1 MDHWMA
7 VCSSTSVPIHK
18 SGIRSFSLTICIS
31 VNFASTHS
39 QHELHAW
46 VFTMW
51 SSFLLCVV
59 CECVFVCMHA
69 HVCMCVYQTAEFVLC
84 FEGQGSQS
92 VPLQINSL
100 IPGSV
105 FSPKHPLSP
114 ASASLSLLSAAS
126 SLSPVPAL
134 LLLYTLG
141 LSLALCQS
149 ETYMGCCG
157 FVWESDGSVAGG
169 GVEMHPHFESIA
181 LVFKASLFR

>member
-1 MDHWMA
+1 MSCMLE
-7 VCSSTSVPIHK
+7 CSPCGVLSFCAWCVSVY
-18 SGIRSFSLTICIS
+18 
-31 VNFASTHS
+31 
-39 QHELHAW
+39 
-46 VFTMW
+46 
-51 SSFLLCVV
+51 LCV
-59 CECVFVCMHA
+59 CTRTCA
-69 HVCMCVYQTAEFVLC
+69 CVYIRLQNLC
-84 FEGQGSQS
+84 FALKDKEGGTGSQS

-181 LVFKASLFR
+181 LVFRASLFR

>member
-1 MDHWMA
+1 MLE
-7 VCSSTSVPIHK
+7 CSPCGVLSFCAWFVSVY
-18 SGIRSFSLTICIS
+18 
-31 VNFASTHS
+31 
-39 QHELHAW
+39 
-46 VFTMW
+46 
-51 SSFLLCVV
+51 LCV
-59 CECVFVCMHA
+59 CTRTCV
-69 HVCMCVYQTAEFVLC
+69 CVYIRLQNLC
-84 FEGQGSQS
+84 FALKDKEGGPGSQS

-105 FSPKHPLSP
+105 FSPKHP
-114 ASASLSLLSAAS
+114 
-126 SLSPVPAL
+126 LSPVPAL

-169 GVEMHPHFESIA
+169 GVEMHPQFESIA

>member
-1 MDHWMA
+1 MSCMLE
-7 VCSSTSVPIHK
+7 CSPCGVLSFCAWFVSVY
-18 SGIRSFSLTICIS
+18 
-31 VNFASTHS
+31 
-39 QHELHAW
+39 
-46 VFTMW
+46 
-51 SSFLLCVV
+51 LCV
-59 CECVFVCMHA
+59 CTRTCV
-69 HVCMCVYQTAEFVLC
+69 CVYIRLQNLC
-84 FEGQGSQS
+84 FALKDKEGGPRSQS

-169 GVEMHPHFESIA
+169 GVEMHPQFESIA

>member
-1 MDHWMA
+1 MSCMLE
-7 VCSSTSVPIHK
+7 CSPCGVLSFCAWFVSVY
-18 SGIRSFSLTICIS
+18 
-31 VNFASTHS
+31 
-39 QHELHAW
+39 
-46 VFTMW
+46 
-51 SSFLLCVV
+51 LCV
-59 CECVFVCMHA
+59 CTRTCV
-69 HVCMCVYQTAEFVLC
+69 CVYIRLQNLC
-84 FEGQGSQS
+84 FALKDKEGGPGRQS

-114 ASASLSLLSAAS
+114 ASASLSLLSVAS